1 MRAVIARQ
9 QTSRRRSSSRR
20 SRMVG
25 TIDGDK
31 QAVRQLDTPSD

>member
-1 MRAVIARQ
+1 MRAAVARQ
-9 QTSRRRSSSRR
+9 QTSSRRSSRL

-25 TIDGDK
+25 MIGGYK